1 MIRSSYSIM
10 PSSFKPSFKR
20 HEQLSPAVSRIA
32 SLFLQK
38 NVDPG
43 DFCMITITRVVV
55 TPDLGYATLWV
66 HSIRNREKLLHYL
79 RPHLHHL
86 QKELFESLAM
96 RRVPQVRFK
105 LDENSE
111 YVEKI
116 TKLLD
121 RL

>member
-10 PSSFKPSFKR
+10 PSSFKR
-20 HEQLSPAVSRIA
+20 HEQLSPAVQRIA

-43 DFCMITITRVVV
+43 DFGMITITRVTV
-55 TPDLGYATLWV
+55 TRDLGYATLCV
-66 HSIRNREKLLHYL
+66 HSVRHREKLLHYL

-86 QKELFESLAM
+86 QKELFESLSM

-105 LDENSE
+105 LDENPE
-111 YVEKI
+111 YVERI
-116 TKLLD
+116 TRLLD
-121 RL
+121 QL